1 MNSYPRLQTK
11 CDDLKTHTNVFN
23 LCRLKPH
30 FNDLERNTKSNNDNT
45 ISFRKVRTLIS
56 TPMNQIQ
63 LKDILKGEHLPPLTL
78 KEFEDYLIHVEKSP
92 ENLFFYLWLQD
103 YTRYYRQWE
112 TSLARYSSDKV
123 CKSKEISQDPS
134 FHKNSSRSPRV
145 DHLQPFSPINFEIS
159 NKHTNISLHT
169 PLPQDLLISKSI
181 AVQTFFNS
189 NSILELNLSYEV
201 KRKILLDIL
210 VTSDPSIFR
219 HVREE
224 TFMMLEESMRR
235 WLIRTEG
242 NADDSRIA
250 FAICLGL
257 TGITLSIL
265 LVSLVLIN
273 ESQRYLRLLITPLF
287 WLSFSTLVSGLYR
300 TCPIIYLFGSYR
312 QIHSW
317 ELLKGVP
324 SSNKFNLINLKKSSS
339 FMKLGSPSRSD
350 YSEEVDITN
359 PSLSPVLITYGHLSS
374 NQDHNHTFDNSNFF
388 QESNK
393 LTSHHQ
399 TWYKLRPEFP
409 KTSVFSP
416 LTKIISPIVKDALKL
431 NIIKSLIWSSL
442 FTLFWCFALVFE
454 AKLQVINNSANDD

>member
-1 MNSYPRLQTK
+1 MSAGSYNAHFESKCESTTKPQTK
-11 CDDLKTHTNVFN
+11 FFN
-23 LCRLKPH
+23 LWRLKPH
-30 FNDLERNTKSNNDNT
+30 FDDLERNTKSINGNSS
-45 ISFRKVRTLIS
+45 SFRKVRSLIS

-92 ENLFFYLWLQD
+92 ENLWLQD

-112 TSLARYSSDKV
+112 KSLAQHSSEKASR
-123 CKSKEISQDPS
+123 SKEISQDTPCY
-134 FHKNSSRSPRV
+134 KNSSRSPRF
-145 DHLQPFSPINFEIS
+145 DHQPFSPINFEIS
-159 NKHTNISLHT
+159 NQHTNISLHT

-224 TFMMLEESMRR
+224 TFLMLEESMRR

-265 LVSLVLIN
+265 IVSLILIN
-273 ESQRYLRLLITPLF
+273 PSQRYLRLLITPLF
-287 WLSFSTLVSGLYR
+287 WLSLSTLVSGLYR

-324 SSNKFNLINLKKSSS
+324 DPNEVNFITLKNTSIFFKF
-339 FMKLGSPSRSD
+339 GSPTRSD
-350 YSEEVDITN
+350 HSEETDLTH
-359 PSLSPVLITYGHLSS
+359 PRLSPVLISYGNLSANHP
-374 NQDHNHTFDNSNFF
+374 NQLDPLNFF

-399 TWYKLRPEFP
+399 TWFKLRPELP

-431 NIIKSLIWSSL
+431 NIIKSLVWASL
-442 FTLFWCFALVFE
+442 LTLFWCFGLVFE
-454 AKLQVINNSANDD
+454 AKLQLTNRSD

>member
-1 MNSYPRLQTK
+1 MNSYPRFRSK
-11 CDDLKTHTNVFN
+11 CEDLTNYKGLFN
-23 LCRLKPH
+23 LCRFKPH
-30 FNDLERNTKSNNDNT
+30 FNDLERNVNSNDNSV
-45 ISFRKVRTLIS
+45 SFRKVRSFIS

-112 TSLARYSSDKV
+112 KSLAQHSSEKASQ
-123 CKSKEISQDPS
+123 SKGISQDPPLYRTS
-134 FHKNSSRSPRV
+134 PRSPRF

-169 PLPQDLLISKSI
+169 PLPQHLLISKSI
-181 AVQTFFNS
+181 AVQTFFNP
-189 NSILELNLSYEV
+189 NSILELNLSCEV

-257 TGITLSIL
+257 TGITLSII
-265 LVSLVLIN
+265 LVSIVLIN

-317 ELLKGVP
+317 ELLKGVTN
-324 SSNKFNLINLKKSSS
+324 SHESTLITLGKSSS
-339 FMKLGSPSRSD
+339 FLDFGSPSRSD
-350 YSEEVDITN
+350 YPEEVDITN
-359 PSLSPVLITYGHLSS
+359 PRLSPVLITYGNLSS
-374 NQDHNHTFDNSNFF
+374 NQDYHHNFDNLNFF
-388 QESNK
+388 EESNQ
-393 LTSHHQ
+393 LTFHHQ
-399 TWYKLRPEFP
+399 TWFKLRPEFP
-409 KTSVFSP
+409 KTSIFSP

-454 AKLQVINNSANDD
+454 AKLQVIKNPKS